1 MLGKVKSLR
10 ELFEIELRY
19 AYDCEKKL
27 VEKGLPMMI
36 EKSNSPE
43 LRKALDHHLEETRSH
58 VTRLERIFGAL
69 GVEPETKG
77 NEIFDKM
84 SGAVKDSIS
93 NIEES
98 PLRDAALI
106 VNGNLVEH
114 YEIATYGSLL
124 DFARSLSL
132 NNVAPLLQETLE
144 EEKRADAKLTQIA
157 ETLMNPKAARQTAGA
172 RATD

>member
-19 AYDCEKKL
+19 AYDCERKL
-27 VEKGLPMMI
+27 VDKGLPTMI
-36 EKSNSPE
+36 EHAGSPE
-43 LRKALDHHLEETRSH
+43 LRNALSRHLEETRSH

-69 GVEPETKG
+69 GVDPDTKS
-77 NEIFDKM
+77 NDIFDKM
-84 SGAVKDSIS
+84 ASAVKDSIS
-93 NIEES
+93 NIEDS

-124 DFARSLSL
+124 EFARSLGL
-132 NNVAPLLQETLE
+132 HNAVPLLQETLE
-144 EEKRADAKLTQIA
+144 EEKKADAKLTQIA
-157 ETLMNPKAARQTAGA
+157 ETLMNPKAARQTA
-172 RATD
+172 